1 MNQKLN
7 LEQTR
12 QLLNSS
18 LNRIEQPALTR
29 LREARELALARHDA
43 RASVPTFAWAGNW
56 RFAVLHRK
64 AGYFAAAALL
74 AVILF
79 GGASYWHHEHDV
91 SEIDVAILTDE
102 LPIEV
107 YVD

>member
-7 LEQTR
+7 PEQVR

-18 LNRIEQPALTR
+18 LNRIDQPALDK
-29 LREARELALARHDA
+29 LREARELALARHGE
-43 RASVPTFAWAGNW
+43 RAGAPALAWAGNW
-56 RFAVLHRK
+56 RFAVPHHK
-64 AGYFAAAALL
+64 ARYFAAAALL
-74 AVILF
+74 AAILF
-79 GGASYWHHEHDV
+79 GGASYWHHEHDF
-91 SEIDVAILTDE
+91 SEVDVAILTDE

>member
-7 LEQTR
+7 PEQIR

-18 LNRIEQPALTR
+18 LSRIEQPALDR
-29 LREARELALARHDA
+29 LRDARLLALARHDA
-43 RASVPTFAWAGNW
+43 RASAPVLAWAGNW
-56 RFAVLHRK
+56 HSAVSGHKSR
-64 AGYFAAAALL
+64 YFAAAALL
-74 AVILF
+74 AAILF
-79 GGASYWHHEHDV
+79 GGTSYWHHEHEA

>member
-7 LEQTR
+7 PEQIR

-43 RASVPTFAWAGNW
+43 HADAPALAWAGNW
-56 RFAVLHRK
+56 RFAVPHHKTR
-64 AGYFAAAALL
+64 YFAAAALL
-74 AVILF
+74 AAILF
-79 GGASYWHHEHDV
+79 GGASYWHHDQDV

>member
-7 LEQTR
+7 PEQVR
-12 QLLNSS
+12 QLLNGS
-18 LNRIEQPALTR
+18 LNRIEQPALDK

-43 RASVPTFAWAGNW
+43 RVGAPALAWAGNW
-56 RFAVLHRK
+56 RFAVAHHK
-64 AGYFAAAALL
+64 ARYVAAAALL
-74 AVILF
+74 AAVLF
-79 GGASYWHHEHDV
+79 GGASYWHQEHDI

>member
-7 LEQTR
+7 PEQVR

-18 LNRIEQPALTR
+18 LNRIEQPALDR

-43 RASVPTFAWAGNW
+43 RASAPVLAWAGNW
-56 RFAVLHRK
+56 RFAVSHHK
-64 AGYFAAAALL
+64 ARYFAAAALL
-74 AVILF
+74 AAALF
-79 GGASYWHHEHDV
+79 GGTFYWHHEHDV